1 MSGLRF
7 TMKILQLCK
16 KFPYPLKDG
25 ESVAVT
31 YLSKALYELGC
42 ELDLL
47 AMNTTKHYINPD
59 DIPSD
64 YDHYNE
70 IILSD
75 LDNRIKAKDALFNLF
90 TKDSYHVVRYISK
103 DYTQKLIQLLRNK
116 KYDIIQ
122 LETLYLA
129 SYVPV
134 IRAHSDAR
142 IAMRSHNVES
152 EIWQRIAQNTPRG
165 LKKWYVN
172 LLANR
177 LQKFELDQLNTYDMM
192 VAITSRDLQHFRKM
206 GCTINGQAAPIGLDL
221 SEYGSGEWRVA
232 SSEIN
237 LAPSKGGDVNVKPSE
252 EDAEEK
258 FSNGEDANVRSA
270 EKKNPNRSSF
280 SRSEKPPSLE
290 GARGWNTQPTNH
302 QSPITSYQSLSFIG
316 SLDWMPNLEGLT
328 WFLENVWQQVI
339 KKHPNITLH
348 IAGRNTPDWLHKK
361 AIQNVIIHGEV
372 EDAREFITAH
382 PIMIVP
388 LFSGSGMRVK
398 ILESMA
404 LFRVTITTTLGLE
417 GIDAQPDTEVL
428 IADTADDFIR
438 QITFCQENK
447 NELPQIGAA
456 ARAFI
461 EEHFDNKKIAAR
473 LLEFYKT

>member
-1 MSGLRF
+1 
-7 TMKILQLCK
+7 MKILQLCK

-31 YLSKALYELGC
+31 YLSKALHDLGC

-47 AMNTTKHYINPD
+47 AMNTSKHYINPD
-59 DIPSD
+59 DIPAD
-64 YDHYNE
+64 YDHYDE
-70 IILSD
+70 IVLSD

-90 TKDSYHVVRYISK
+90 TKDSYHVVRYISE
-103 DYTQKLIQLLRNK
+103 DYTQKLIQLLSKK
-116 KYDIIQ
+116 KYAVVQ

-129 SYVPV
+129 PYVPV

-142 IAMRSHNVES
+142 IVMRSHNVES

-177 LQKFELDQLNTYDMM
+177 LQKFELNQLNSYDMM
-192 VAITSRDLQHFRKM
+192 VAITNRDLQQFRKM
-206 GCTINGQAAPIGLDL
+206 GCNIAGHATPIGLDM
-221 SEYGSGEWRVA
+221 SEYGSGE
-232 SSEIN
+232 SS
-237 LAPSKGGDVNVKPSE
+237 AVPPPTPSKGGDA
-252 EDAEEK
+252 DAE
-258 FSNGEDANVRSA
+258 
-270 EKKNPNRSSF
+270 SF
-280 SRSEKPPSLE
+280 SRSEKSPPLE
-290 GARGWNTQPTNH
+290 GAGGGTARTTN
-302 QSPITSYQSLSFIG
+302 QKSKIKNPQSLSFIG

-328 WFLENVWQQVI
+328 WFLENAWQTI
-339 KKHPNITLH
+339 IEKHPNITLH

-361 AIQNVIIHGEV
+361 AMQNVIIHGEV

-388 LFSGSGMRVK
+388 LLSGSGMRVK

-404 LFRVTITTTLGLE
+404 LSRVTITTTLGLE
-417 GIDAQPDTEVL
+417 GIDAEADTEVL
-428 IADTADDFIR
+428 IADTVEDFVQ
-438 QITFCQENK
+438 QISFCVENE
-447 NELPQIGAA
+447 NVLAQIGAR
-456 ARAFI
+456 ARTFI

-473 LLEFYKT
+473 LLEFYRT

>member
-1 MSGLRF
+1 MSGLHF
-7 TMKILQLCK
+7 IMQILQLCK

-31 YLSKALYELGC
+31 YLSKALHDLGC
-42 ELDLL
+42 QLDLL
-47 AMNTTKHYINPD
+47 AMNTTKHYTRPE
-59 DIPSD
+59 DIPAD

-70 IILSD
+70 IVLSD

-90 TKDSYHVVRYISK
+90 TKESYHVVRYISGN
-103 DYTQKLIQLLRNK
+103 YTEKLIQLLSKK

-129 SYVPV
+129 PYVPV

-177 LQKFELDQLNTYDMM
+177 LQKFELDHLNDYDMM
-192 VAITSRDLQHFRKM
+192 VAITERDLQQFRKM
-206 GCTINGQAAPIGLDL
+206 GCTIAGHTTPIGLDMR
-221 SEYGSGEWRVA
+221 EYVGDESNAVYPP
-232 SSEIN
+232 
-237 LAPSKGGDVNVKPSE
+237 APSEGGDFSLR
-252 EDAEEK
+252 EK
-258 FSNGEDANVRSA
+258 LSTSVS
-270 EKKNPNRSSF
+270 
-280 SRSEKPPSLE
+280 PPLE
-290 GARGWNTQPTNH
+290 GVGGWTTQSTN
-302 QSPITSYQSLSFIG
+302 QKSLSLSFIG

-328 WFLENVWQQVI
+328 WFLENVWEKVI
-339 KKHPNITLH
+339 EKYPNITLH
-348 IAGRNTPDWLHKK
+348 IAGRNTPHWLQKK
-361 AIQNVIIHGEV
+361 AIKGVIIHGEV

-388 LFSGSGMRVK
+388 LLSGSGMRVK

-404 LFRVTITTTLGLE
+404 LSRVTIATTLGLE
-417 GIDAQPDTEVL
+417 GIDAEAGKEVL
-428 IADTADDFIR
+428 IADIADDFV
-438 QITFCQENK
+438 Q
-447 NELPQIGAA
+447 QIGFCMENENALA
-456 ARAFI
+456 QLGARARTFI

-473 LLEFYKT
+473 LLEFYRT

>member
-1 MSGLRF
+1 
-7 TMKILQLCK
+7 MKILQLCK

-31 YLSKALYELGC
+31 YLSKALHELGC

-47 AMNTTKHYINPD
+47 AMNTSKHYINPN
-59 DIPSD
+59 DIPAD
-64 YDHYNE
+64 YNHYDE
-70 IILSD
+70 IVLSD

-90 TKDSYHVVRYISK
+90 TKDSYHVVRYISN
-103 DYTQKLIQLLRNK
+103 DYTQKLIKLLNKK

-129 SYVPV
+129 PYVPV

-177 LQKFELDQLNTYDMM
+177 LQKFELDHLNSYDMM
-192 VAITSRDLQHFRKM
+192 VAITNRDLQQFRKM
-206 GCTINGQAAPIGLDL
+206 GCTIAGHVTPIGLDMG
-221 SEYGSGEWRVA
+221 EYNSSEWRVA
-232 SSEIN
+232 SSESN
-237 LAPSKGGDVNVKPSE
+237 AVHPLAPSEGGDADV
-252 EDAEEK
+252 D
-258 FSNGEDANVRSA
+258 
-270 EKKNPNRSSF
+270 SF
-280 SRSEKPPSLE
+280 SRSEKSPPSE
-290 GARGWNTQPTNH
+290 GAAGWTAQTTN
-302 QSPITSYQSLSFIG
+302 QKSKIENQKSISFIG

-328 WFLENVWQQVI
+328 WFLENVWEKVI
-339 KKHPNITLH
+339 ERYPNITLH
-348 IAGRNTPDWLHKK
+348 IAGRNTPDEWQKK
-361 AIQNVIIHGEV
+361 TIPNVIIHGEV
-372 EDAREFITAH
+372 EDARKFITAH

-388 LFSGSGMRVK
+388 LLSGSGMRVK

-404 LFRVTITTTLGLE
+404 LSRVTVTTALGLE
-417 GIDAQPDTEVL
+417 GIDAEADTEVL
-428 IADTADDFIR
+428 IADTANDFVR
-438 QITFCQENK
+438 QISFCMDNADA
-447 NELPQIGAA
+447 LPQIGTQ

-473 LLEFYKT
+473 LLEFYVTQASSLSSR

>member
-1 MSGLRF
+1 MQ
-7 TMKILQLCK
+7 ILQLCK

-31 YLSKALYELGC
+31 YLSKALHDLGC
-42 ELDLL
+42 QLDLL
-47 AMNTTKHYINPD
+47 AMNTTKHYIRPE
-59 DIPSD
+59 DIPAD

-70 IILSD
+70 IVLSD

-90 TKDSYHVVRYISK
+90 TKDSYHVVRYISGN
-103 DYTQKLIQLLRNK
+103 YTEKLIQLLSKK

-129 SYVPV
+129 PYVPV

-152 EIWQRIAQNTPRG
+152 EIWQRIAQNTPHG

-177 LQKFELDQLNTYDMM
+177 LQKFELDHLNDYDMM
-192 VAITSRDLQHFRKM
+192 VAITERDLQQFRKM
-206 GCTINGQAAPIGLDL
+206 GCTIAGHTTPIGLDMR
-221 SEYGSGEWRVA
+221 EYVGDESNAVHPP
-232 SSEIN
+232 
-237 LAPSKGGDVNVKPSE
+237 APSKGGDFSLR
-252 EDAEEK
+252 EK
-258 FSNGEDANVRSA
+258 LFTSVS
-270 EKKNPNRSSF
+270 
-280 SRSEKPPSLE
+280 PPLE
-290 GARGWNTQPTNH
+290 GVGGWTTQSTN
-302 QSPITSYQSLSFIG
+302 QKSLSLSFIG

-328 WFLENVWQQVI
+328 WFLENVWEKVI
-339 KKHPNITLH
+339 EKYPNITLH
-348 IAGRNTPDWLHKK
+348 IAGRNTPHWLQKK
-361 AIQNVIIHGEV
+361 AIKGVTIHGEV

-388 LFSGSGMRVK
+388 LLSGSGMRVK

-404 LFRVTITTTLGLE
+404 LSRVTIATTLGLE
-417 GIDAQPDTEVL
+417 GIDAEAGKEVL
-428 IADTADDFIR
+428 IADIADDFV
-438 QITFCQENK
+438 Q
-447 NELPQIGAA
+447 QIGFCMENENALA
-456 ARAFI
+456 QLGARARTFI

-473 LLEFYKT
+473 LLEFYRT

>member
-1 MSGLRF
+1 MQ
-7 TMKILQLCK
+7 ILQLCK

-31 YLSKALYELGC
+31 YLSKALHDLGC
-42 ELDLL
+42 QLDLL
-47 AMNTTKHYINPD
+47 AMNTTKHYTRPE
-59 DIPSD
+59 DIPAD

-70 IILSD
+70 IVLSD

-90 TKDSYHVVRYISK
+90 TKESYHVVRYISGN
-103 DYTQKLIQLLRNK
+103 YTEKLIQLLSKK

-129 SYVPV
+129 PYVPV

-177 LQKFELDQLNTYDMM
+177 LQKFELDHLNDYDMM
-192 VAITSRDLQHFRKM
+192 VAITERDLQQFRKM
-206 GCTINGQAAPIGLDL
+206 GCTIAGHTTPIGLDMR
-221 SEYGSGEWRVA
+221 EYVGDESNAVYPP
-232 SSEIN
+232 
-237 LAPSKGGDVNVKPSE
+237 APSEGGDFSLR
-252 EDAEEK
+252 EK
-258 FSNGEDANVRSA
+258 LSTSVS
-270 EKKNPNRSSF
+270 
-280 SRSEKPPSLE
+280 PPLE
-290 GARGWNTQPTNH
+290 GVGGWTTQSTN
-302 QSPITSYQSLSFIG
+302 QKSLSLSFIG

-328 WFLENVWQQVI
+328 WFLENVWEKVI
-339 KKHPNITLH
+339 EKYPNITLH
-348 IAGRNTPDWLHKK
+348 IAGRNTPHWLQKK
-361 AIQNVIIHGEV
+361 AIKGVIIHGEV

-388 LFSGSGMRVK
+388 LLSGSGMRVK

-404 LFRVTITTTLGLE
+404 LSRVTIATTLGLE
-417 GIDAQPDTEVL
+417 GIDAEAGKEVL
-428 IADTADDFIR
+428 IADIADDFV
-438 QITFCQENK
+438 Q
-447 NELPQIGAA
+447 QIGFCMENENALA
-456 ARAFI
+456 QLGARARTFI

-473 LLEFYKT
+473 LLEFYRT

>member
-1 MSGLRF
+1 MQ
-7 TMKILQLCK
+7 ILQLCK

-31 YLSKALYELGC
+31 YLSKALHDLGC
-42 ELDLL
+42 QLDLL
-47 AMNTTKHYINPD
+47 AMNTTKHYIRPE
-59 DIPSD
+59 DIPAD
-64 YDHYNE
+64 YDHYDE
-70 IILSD
+70 IVLSD

-90 TKDSYHVVRYISK
+90 TKDSYHVVRYISGN
-103 DYTQKLIQLLRNK
+103 YTEKLIQLLSKK

-129 SYVPV
+129 PYVPV

-177 LQKFELDQLNTYDMM
+177 LQKFELDHLNDYDMM
-192 VAITSRDLQHFRKM
+192 VAITERDLQQFRKM
-206 GCTINGQAAPIGLDL
+206 GCTIAGHTTPIGLDTR
-221 SEYGSGEWRVA
+221 EYVGDESNAVYPP
-232 SSEIN
+232 
-237 LAPSKGGDVNVKPSE
+237 APSEGGDFSLR
-252 EDAEEK
+252 EK
-258 FSNGEDANVRSA
+258 LSTSVS
-270 EKKNPNRSSF
+270 
-280 SRSEKPPSLE
+280 PPLE
-290 GARGWNTQPTNH
+290 GVGGWTTQSTN
-302 QSPITSYQSLSFIG
+302 QKSLSLSFIG

-328 WFLENVWQQVI
+328 WFLENVWEKVI
-339 KKHPNITLH
+339 EKYPNITLH
-348 IAGRNTPDWLHKK
+348 IAGRNTPHWLQKK
-361 AIQNVIIHGEV
+361 AIKGVIIHGEV

-388 LFSGSGMRVK
+388 LLSGSGMRVK

-404 LFRVTITTTLGLE
+404 LSRVTIATTLGLE
-417 GIDAQPDTEVL
+417 GIDAEAGKEVL
-428 IADTADDFIR
+428 IADIADDFV
-438 QITFCQENK
+438 Q
-447 NELPQIGAA
+447 QIGFCMENENALA
-456 ARAFI
+456 QLGARARTFI

-473 LLEFYKT
+473 LLEFYRT

>member
-1 MSGLRF
+1 MSGLHF
-7 TMKILQLCK
+7 IMQILQLCK

-31 YLSKALYELGC
+31 YLSKALHDLGC
-42 ELDLL
+42 QLDLL
-47 AMNTTKHYINPD
+47 AMNTTKHYTRPE
-59 DIPSD
+59 DIPAD

-70 IILSD
+70 IVLSD

-90 TKDSYHVVRYISK
+90 TKESYHVVRYISGN
-103 DYTQKLIQLLRNK
+103 YTEKLIQLLSKK

-129 SYVPV
+129 PYVPV

-177 LQKFELDQLNTYDMM
+177 RQKFELDHLNDYDMM
-192 VAITSRDLQHFRKM
+192 VAITERDLQQFRKM
-206 GCTINGQAAPIGLDL
+206 GCTIAGHTTPIGLDMR
-221 SEYGSGEWRVA
+221 EYVGDESNAVYPP
-232 SSEIN
+232 
-237 LAPSKGGDVNVKPSE
+237 APSEGGDFSLR
-252 EDAEEK
+252 EK
-258 FSNGEDANVRSA
+258 LSTSVS
-270 EKKNPNRSSF
+270 
-280 SRSEKPPSLE
+280 PPLE
-290 GARGWNTQPTNH
+290 GVGGWTTQSTN
-302 QSPITSYQSLSFIG
+302 QKSLSLSFIG

-328 WFLENVWQQVI
+328 WFLENVWEKVI
-339 KKHPNITLH
+339 EKYPNITLH
-348 IAGRNTPDWLHKK
+348 IAGRNTPHWLQKK
-361 AIQNVIIHGEV
+361 AIKGVIIHGEV

-388 LFSGSGMRVK
+388 LLSGSGMRVK

-404 LFRVTITTTLGLE
+404 LSRVTIATTLGLE
-417 GIDAQPDTEVL
+417 GIDAEAGKEVL
-428 IADTADDFIR
+428 IADIADDFV
-438 QITFCQENK
+438 Q
-447 NELPQIGAA
+447 QIGFCMENENALA
-456 ARAFI
+456 QLGARARTFI

-473 LLEFYKT
+473 LLEFYRT

>member
-1 MSGLRF
+1 MQ
-7 TMKILQLCK
+7 ILQLCK

-31 YLSKALYELGC
+31 YLSKALHDLGC
-42 ELDLL
+42 QLDLL
-47 AMNTTKHYINPD
+47 AMNTTKHYIRPE
-59 DIPSD
+59 DIPAD
-64 YDHYNE
+64 YDHYDE
-70 IILSD
+70 IVLSD

-90 TKDSYHVVRYISK
+90 TKDSYHVVRYISGN
-103 DYTQKLIQLLRNK
+103 YTEKLIQLLSKK

-129 SYVPV
+129 PYVPV

-177 LQKFELDQLNTYDMM
+177 LQKFELDHLNDYDMM
-192 VAITSRDLQHFRKM
+192 VAITERDLQQFRKM
-206 GCTINGQAAPIGLDL
+206 GCTIAGHTTPIGLDMR
-221 SEYGSGEWRVA
+221 EYVGDESNAVHPP
-232 SSEIN
+232 
-237 LAPSKGGDVNVKPSE
+237 APSEGGDFSLR
-252 EDAEEK
+252 EK
-258 FSNGEDANVRSA
+258 LSTSVS
-270 EKKNPNRSSF
+270 
-280 SRSEKPPSLE
+280 PPLE
-290 GARGWNTQPTNH
+290 GVGGWTTQSTN
-302 QSPITSYQSLSFIG
+302 QKSLSLSFIG

-328 WFLENVWQQVI
+328 WFLENVWEKVI
-339 KKHPNITLH
+339 EKYPNITLH
-348 IAGRNTPDWLHKK
+348 IAGRNTPHWLQKK
-361 AIQNVIIHGEV
+361 AIKGVIIHGEV

-388 LFSGSGMRVK
+388 LLSGSGMRVK

-404 LFRVTITTTLGLE
+404 LSRVTIATTLGLE
-417 GIDAQPDTEVL
+417 GIDAEAGKEVL
-428 IADTADDFIR
+428 IADIADDFV
-438 QITFCQENK
+438 Q
-447 NELPQIGAA
+447 QIGFCMENENALA
-456 ARAFI
+456 QLGARARTFI

-473 LLEFYKT
+473 LLEFYRT